1 MIYLDNSATTR
12 QAEEVTEKMTEV
24 MRNDFG
30 NPSSLHQLGVDAE
43 KEVENARG
51 IFSKTLGVT
60 PEEIWFNSGGTEGDN
75 TVLFGVGR
83 AKKHQGNRIITTEV
97 EHPAILE
104 PAKALEEKGF
114 RVEYL
119 PVDQRGMPDLD
130 CLNDLMDES
139 VILVSVM
146 AVNNETGTIM
156 PLSAISRIVREKGKG
171 KTLLHTDAVQGYG
184 KLDFRGAD
192 VDFLSVSGHKIHGP
206 KGVGALYV
214 RKGVHLPA
222 MILGGGQERGRR
234 SGTENVPGIAG
245 FGKACELAYQD
256 PEKENQRM
264 ERVKSYLLQGIREEI
279 PDIRVNTPEESV
291 PSVLNVSFLGTRG
304 EVILHTLEQDKIYVS
319 TGSACSSH
327 KKGQSHVLRA
337 MGLTPEETE
346 GAIRFSFS
354 RYNTE
359 EEMDQVLDSL
369 KRAVKR
375 FRKLGSFR

>member
-75 TVLFGVGR
+75 TVLFGVSR
-83 AKKHQGNRIITTEV
+83 AKKHQRNRIITTEV

-184 KLDFRGAD
+184 KLDFRRTD

-256 PEKENQRM
+256 LEKENQRM